1 MNVIEFKRGLD
12 KLEAIYPPLTDEQ
25 RDLYFERLRLLSED
39 LYNKSIGYVLDTYKD
54 KGFPKPADILE
65 AATKVGMEG
74 FPGLPEA
81 TGIKC
86 STCKD
91 IGYILT
97 EHKDA
102 QPSVR
107 PCECERGKKIKQ
119 GWIDRFNKG
128 KKQ

>member
-12 KLEAIYPPLTDEQ
+12 KLEAIYKPLTNEQ
-25 RDLYFERLRLLSED
+25 RDLYFERLKLLSED

-54 KGFPKPADILE
+54 KVFPKPADILE

-74 FPGLPEA
+74 SSGLPEA

-86 STCKD
+86 NTCRD
-91 IGYILT
+91 TGYILT
-97 EHKDA
+97 EYPDR

-107 PCECERGKKIKQ
+107 PCECERGKRIRQ
-119 GWIDRFNKG
+119 GWVDSFNRG
-128 KKQ
+128 KK

>member
-12 KLEAIYPPLTDEQ
+12 KLEAIYKPLTDEQ

-54 KGFPKPADILE
+54 KFFPKPADILD

-74 FPGLPEA
+74 SPGLPEA
-81 TGIKC
+81 TGIVC
-86 STCKD
+86 RECND

-97 EHKDA
+97 EHKEV
-102 QPSVR
+102 QVSVR

-119 GWIDRFNKG
+119 GWADSFKRG
-128 KKQ
+128 KK

>member
-12 KLEAIYPPLTDEQ
+12 KLEAIYKPLTDEQ
-25 RDLYFERLRLLSED
+25 RDLYFERLKLLSED

-54 KGFPKPADILE
+54 KVFPKPADILE

-74 FPGLPEA
+74 SSGLPEA

-86 STCKD
+86 NICRD

-97 EHKDA
+97 EHPDR
-102 QPSVR
+102 QVSVR
-107 PCECERGKKIKQ
+107 PCECERGKNIKQ
-119 GWIDRFNKG
+119 GWINSFKRG
-128 KKQ
+128 KK

>member
-1 MNVIEFKRGLD
+1 MNIVVFKRGLD
-12 KLEAIYPPLTDEQ
+12 KLEAIYKPLTDEQ
-25 RDLYFERLRLLSED
+25 RDLYFERLKLLSED

-54 KGFPKPADILE
+54 KWFPKPADILE
-65 AATKVGMEG
+65 AATKVGLEG
-74 FPGLPEA
+74 SLGLPEA

-97 EHKDA
+97 DHKDR

-107 PCECERGKKIKQ
+107 PCECERGKNIKQ
-119 GWIDRFNKG
+119 GTINRFNRG
-128 KKQ
+128 KK